1 MIRKIEINETI
12 PTKRAYHSSIYFQNK
27 IYLIGGIGEG
37 NYYLRECEN
46 YSIITHKWE
55 FMPFLNYP
63 RANPT
68 LCIYNNSFIY
78 VFRGSDKDS
87 MLDTI
92 EFLGLKN
99 YNEVKI
105 MKYELHNKYDVFTK
119 VKKVIELCKTN
130 EQLNVASSM
139 LDNFELYY
147 DENDQYLFNIL
158 RSVRLNKRLNLFK
171 NK

>member
-1 MIRKIEINETI
+1 
-12 PTKRAYHSSIYFQNK
+12 
-27 IYLIGGIGEG
+27 
-37 NYYLRECEN
+37 
-46 YSIITHKWE
+46 
-55 FMPFLNYP
+55 
-63 RANPT
+63 
-68 LCIYNNSFIY
+68 
-78 VFRGSDKDS
+78 
-87 MLDTI
+87 
-92 EFLGLKN
+92 
-99 YNEVKI
+99 

-158 RSVRLNKRLNLFK
+158 RSLRLNKRLNLFK

>member
-1 MIRKIEINETI
+1 
-12 PTKRAYHSSIYFQNK
+12 
-27 IYLIGGIGEG
+27 
-37 NYYLRECEN
+37 
-46 YSIITHKWE
+46 
-55 FMPFLNYP
+55 
-63 RANPT
+63 
-68 LCIYNNSFIY
+68 
-78 VFRGSDKDS
+78 
-87 MLDTI
+87 
-92 EFLGLKN
+92 
-99 YNEVKI
+99 

-158 RSVRLNKRLNLFK
+158 RSVRLNKRLNLLK